1 MRKVRHSTIVLAT
14 LTALLGGCDRKTQT
28 PASTGVPAT
37 ATEPAPRPV
46 LGTLVCF
53 GDSLTAGLGLSKEQ
67 AFPALIDARLRADGR
82 PWKVVNAGVSGD
94 TTAGGVARLDW
105 IYKQKVDVMFLCLGA
120 NDGLRGIP
128 VAETERNLR
137 TILDRAKREGTRVVL
152 AGIQL
157 PENYGADYRTAFA
170 RIFPRLAKEYR
181 VPLLPFL
188 LEGMAMDPR
197 LNQADG
203 IHPSAEGA
211 RIVAEHVW
219 TALDPTLR
227 ATPRPQSPGGNAP
240 GTAP

>member
-1 MRKVRHSTIVLAT
+1 MRKAWIPAIA
-14 LTALLGGCDRKTQT
+14 LTALTASIGGCDRKARA
-28 PASTGVPAT
+28 PVSAAVPAT
-37 ATEPAPRPV
+37 PAEPTPLPV
-46 LGTLVCF
+46 EGTLVFF

-67 AFPALIDARLRADGR
+67 AFPALIDARLRAEGR

-105 IYKQKVDVMFLCLGA
+105 IYKQKIDVMFLCLGA

-137 TILDRAKREGTRVVL
+137 AILDRAKGEGTRVVL

-157 PENYGADYRTAFA
+157 PENYGPEYRADFA

-188 LEGMAMDPR
+188 LEGVAMDPR
-197 LNQADG
+197 LNQPDG
-203 IHPSAEGA
+203 IHPTAEGA
-211 RIVAEHVW
+211 RVVAGHVW
-219 TALDPTLR
+219 SALDPVLR
-227 ATPRPQSPGGNAP
+227 ATPR
-240 GTAP
+240 

>member
-1 MRKVRHSTIVLAT
+1 MRKAWIPAIA
-14 LTALLGGCDRKTQT
+14 LTALTASIGGCDRKAWAPVSAAVSAT
-28 PASTGVPAT
+28 PA
-37 ATEPAPRPV
+37 EPTPLPV
-46 LGTLVCF
+46 EGTLVFF

-67 AFPALIDARLRADGR
+67 AFPALIDARLRAEGR

-137 TILDRAKREGTRVVL
+137 AILDRAKRQGTRVVL

-157 PENYGADYRTAFA
+157 PENYGPEYRADFA

-188 LEGMAMDPR
+188 LEGVAMDPR
-197 LNQADG
+197 LNQPDG
-203 IHPSAEGA
+203 IHPTAEGA
-211 RIVAEHVW
+211 RIVADHVW
-219 TALDPTLR
+219 SALNPVLR
-227 ATPRPQSPGGNAP
+227 ATPR
-240 GTAP
+240 